1 MGKADNIY
9 GISNNTKMREAMK
22 LLGSQFGI
30 KDKNSFVQVLLMG
43 AVTDGNETPSADD
56 LNEMSKETNS
66 SLSDLSDA
74 IISLQGDGK
83 YGDELI
89 DVFVKYVA
97 PVVDGGL
104 GSVDDVGAAL
114 LADLP
119 DATITSKVG
128 PPLSFTQ
135 SETPAKAYGFLRD
148 VGISDIVPDIKQ
160 NPTGDNSNRTISV
173 VEFHHP
179 NLNFANRDSA
189 AASIFLQSL
198 PSIEISKAVPYLDVK
213 TIVKGAP
220 TADSADLSQNSS
232 VFTNGISIYKFL
244 HGEKIEQS
252 ESTLVQL
259 ASSIPAAFAD
269 PAPILDGG
277 VGQVPATKPGLT
289 VAGMEIF
296 TSPQTLV
303 DGSLEYQDLDASS
316 ANYGKGSTPRDI
328 PLQNKVLDK
337 FRPLM
342 TIKSFNVQVTP
353 ATGMLATK
361 SADVKLTLHDKSRMN
376 QIMPL
381 ITPGSLGDIEFLI
394 EWGWSHPHSDPNVNP
409 YGALIN
415 SMRCKEKYGIMNS
428 SYSFTPEGQVEISL
442 KLYTKGAQ
450 RATFELVSNTAE
462 GKHPTDILK
471 DLIFAMREAMKS
483 LKQQG
488 YTLNAEMGAPDVL
501 GKASSV
507 GGLLSLDPKQ
517 RKEIAAFLSKMK
529 SSSGSASATWGSL
542 VTGFQEATAG
552 VDTFQTNILKQ
563 FKTVLDN
570 CTMKTNTT
578 PDPYLIPRKETINK
592 LKPIIDIKQSTHVSF
607 GKILLNFVAKPL
619 LATDRFEE
627 IQLLFYP
634 MNEFAMFARDLN
646 LAQYPINKA
655 VFKELINEELKK
667 TPSMTI
673 QKFLNIMKRLFL
685 NYVGDDIYGLSQFYA
700 TGEDGKRALAKAH
713 TKDDAAKQR
722 FTEKKIAILE
732 KCYGLG
738 NEKRFKKPAVQMWV
752 ECVAHADRPG
762 ETILRLHF
770 FDKACTSYSGYAQM
784 WAGASAGDLGVIGKY
799 TGAKRSLKHAQDQVK
814 SVPKKDQ
821 ANWDEIAAQR
831 SARVTQH
838 EQNAFAQMQE
848 FLDNKLLESYT
859 VNVPKK
865 DENGNQKDP
874 INLIPVDKY
883 RIKGGPD
890 QLRGIL
896 AANMPTLKYGTE
908 YSGIL
913 NASLSTMSNPAMETI
928 HMQRQGQSTGPAGA
942 VDDGLPMQIKPVDL
956 SLDTF
961 GCPYINFG
969 QQFFVDFQ
977 TNTSIDDIY
986 AVSGVSHSLSPSEF
1000 KTSIKLSPLNK
1011 LGQFRAM
1018 TDQFDDAMTMAKEV
1032 GENIEEEK

>member
-1 MGKADNIY
+1 MGQADNLY
-9 GISNNTKMREAMK
+9 GNSNSKTMREAMK

-30 KDKNSFVQVLLMG
+30 KDKNSFVQILLKG
-43 AVTDGNETPSADD
+43 ATATGDGSLSADD
-56 LNEMSKETNS
+56 LSETSKETNS
-66 SLSDLSDA
+66 SLAALADA
-74 IISLQGDGK
+74 IISLQGDGQ
-83 YGDELI
+83 YNDQLI
-89 DVFVKYVA
+89 QVFINYVA
-97 PVVDGGL
+97 PIGT
-104 GSVDDVGAAL
+104 STDDVGAAL
-114 LADLP
+114 LADVP
-119 DATITSKVG
+119 DATVSSKVG

-135 SETPAKAYGFLRD
+135 SVATAGNYGFLRD
-148 VGISDIVPDIKQ
+148 VGIQDIVPDIKQ
-160 NPTGDNSNRTISV
+160 NITLDDSHRSISV

-189 AASIFLQSL
+189 AASIFLQAL

-213 TIVKGAP
+213 TIVKGTP
-220 TADSADLSQNSS
+220 TTPTENTQETAS

-244 HGEKIEQS
+244 HGEKIETS
-252 ESTLVQL
+252 ETTLVQL
-259 ASSIPAAFAD
+259 ASSIPVAFAN
-269 PAPILDGG
+269 PSVTYGGG
-277 VGQVPATKPGLT
+277 VGQEEIQQPGLT

-303 DGSLEYQDLDASS
+303 DGSLEYQDLDASL
-316 ANYGKGSTPRDI
+316 ANYGKGATPKEI
-328 PLQNKVLDK
+328 LLQNKVLDK

-381 ITPGSLGDIEFLI
+381 IMPGQLGDIEFLI
-394 EWGWSHPHSDPNVNP
+394 EWGWSHPHPDPEVNP

-450 RATFELVSNTAE
+450 KATFELVSNTE
-462 GKHPTDILK
+462 DGKHPTDILK
-471 DLIFAMREAMKS
+471 DLIFTMREAMKS

-488 YTLNAEMGAPDVL
+488 YTMNAEMGAPDVL

-507 GGLLSLDPKQ
+507 GGLLSLDKKQ
-517 RKEIAAFLSKMK
+517 RTEIAAFLKKMK
-529 SSSGSASATWGSL
+529 QSSRSASATWGSL
-542 VTGFQEATAG
+542 VTGFANATAG
-552 VDTFQTNILKQ
+552 ADTFQTNILKQ

-570 CTMKTNTT
+570 CTKSVDTT
-578 PDPYLIPRKETINK
+578 PDPYLIPHIETAK
-592 LKPIIDIKQSTHVSF
+592 KWKKPIIDIKPSTHVSF

-619 LATDRFEE
+619 LATDRFQE

-646 LAQYPINKA
+646 LAQYPINKK
-655 VFKELINEELKK
+655 VFKELIEEELKK

-673 QKFLNIMKRLFL
+673 QKFLNIMKTLFL

-713 TKDDAAKQR
+713 TKDDKAKQN
-722 FTEKKIAILE
+722 FTEKKIKVLE
-732 KCYGLG
+732 KCYGEG
-738 NEKRFKKPAVQMWV
+738 AEKRFKKPSVQMWV
-752 ECVAHADRPG
+752 ECVAHADQPG
-762 ETILRLHF
+762 QTILRLHF

-784 WAGASAGDLGVIGKY
+784 WAAASAADLGIIGKY
-799 TGAKRSLKHAQDQVK
+799 TGAKRSLDHAEQQIK
-814 SVPKKDQ
+814 SVPKKEQ
-821 ANWDEIAAQR
+821 ANWKEISAQR
-831 SARVTQH
+831 ADRVNRH
-838 EQNAFAQMQE
+838 EDNVKAQME
-848 FLDNKLLESYT
+848 LLRTNGLLHPYT
-859 VNVPKK
+859 VMVATK
-865 DENGNQKDP
+865 DEKTGEPGKAE
-874 INLIPVDKY
+874 PVDKY
-883 RIKGGPD
+883 RIEGGPD

-913 NASLSTMSNPAMETI
+913 NASLATMSNPAMETI
-928 HMQRQGQSTGPAGA
+928 HMQRQGKSTGPIGA

-986 AVSGVSHSLSPSEF
+986 AVSGVSHSLTPSEF

-1018 TDQFDDAMTMAKEV
+1018 TDQFDDAMSMAYEV
-1032 GENIEEEK
+1032 SENTSD

>member
-1 MGKADNIY
+1 MTQANNIN
-9 GISNNTKMREAMK
+9 GNSNSKTMREAMK

-30 KDKNSFVQVLLMG
+30 KDKNSFVQILLMG
-43 AVTDGNETPSADD
+43 ATATADGSLSADD
-56 LNEMSKETNS
+56 LNETSKETNS
-66 SLSDLSDA
+66 SLAALADA
-74 IISLQGDGK
+74 IISLQGDGQ
-83 YGDELI
+83 YSDQLI
-89 DVFVKYVA
+89 KVFIDYVD
-97 PVVDGGL
+97 PVVK
-104 GSVDDVGAAL
+104 GSTDDVGAAL
-114 LADLP
+114 LAEVP
-119 DATITSKVG
+119 DAKITSKAG

-135 SETPAKAYGFLRD
+135 SEKTGTKAYGFLRD
-148 VGISDIVPDIKQ
+148 VGISEIVPDIEQ
-160 NPTGDNSNRTISV
+160 NIILDETRRSISV

-189 AASIFLQSL
+189 AASIFLQAL

-213 TIVKGAP
+213 TIVKGTATTP
-220 TADSADLSQNSS
+220 LNNTADNPS

-244 HGEKIEQS
+244 HGEKIENS
-252 ESTLVQL
+252 ETTLVQL
-259 ASSIPAAFAD
+259 ASSIPVTFAN
-269 PAPILDGG
+269 PSATLGGG
-277 VGQVPATKPGLT
+277 VGQEIIEQPGPT

-316 ANYGKGSTPRDI
+316 TNYGKGATPKDI

-450 RATFELVSNTAE
+450 RATFELVSNTAD

-488 YTLNAEMGAPDVL
+488 YTLNAEMGAPDIL

-517 RKEIAAFLSKMK
+517 RTEIAAFLSKMK
-529 SSSGSASATWGSL
+529 SSSGSASATWGDL
-542 VTGFQEATAG
+542 VTGFQKATEG

-563 FKTVLDN
+563 FKTVLNN
-570 CTMKTNTT
+570 CTNVNNAT
-578 PDPYLIPRKETINK
+578 PDPYLIPRTETINK

-619 LATDRFEE
+619 LATDRFQE

-713 TKDDAAKQR
+713 TKDDKAKQK

-732 KCYGLG
+732 KCYGPG

-752 ECVAHADRPG
+752 ECVAHAENPG
-762 ETILRLHF
+762 QTILRLHF

-799 TGAKRSLKHAQDQVK
+799 TGAKRSSLAHAEKQIKNV
-814 SVPKKDQ
+814 SKKEQ
-821 ANWDEIAAQR
+821 ENWTEISNQR
-831 SARVTQH
+831 AARVTQH

-848 FLDNKLLESYT
+848 FLDNGLLESYK
-859 VNVPKK
+859 VSVPEK

-874 INLIPVDKY
+874 ISLIPVDKY

-913 NASLSTMSNPAMETI
+913 NASLQTMSNPAMETI

-1018 TDQFDDAMTMAKEV
+1018 TDQFDDAMTIAKEV
-1032 GENIEEEK
+1032 GENIEE

>member
-1 MGKADNIY
+1 MGNGKDLY
-9 GISNNTKMREAMK
+9 GISNNIKMREAMK

-43 AVTDGNETPSADD
+43 AAADGNETPSADG

-66 SLSDLSDA
+66 SLSELSDA

-83 YGDELI
+83 YNDELI
-89 DVFVKYVA
+89 KVFIDYVA
-97 PVVDGGL
+97 
-104 GSVDDVGAAL
+104 SASSTDDVGAAL
-114 LADLP
+114 LESVP
-119 DATITSKVG
+119 DITDSSKNG
-128 PPLSFTQ
+128 PPISFTQ
-135 SETPAKAYGFLRD
+135 SEGVIKQYGFLRD
-148 VGISDIVPDIKQ
+148 ATINDIMPDVTQNITFDDSHRSISI
-160 NPTGDNSNRTISV
+160 

-213 TIVKGAP
+213 TIVKGVP
-220 TADSADLSQNSS
+220 TTPANNIPEGPS

-259 ASSIPAAFAD
+259 ASSIPTAFAD

-296 TSPQTLV
+296 TTPQTLV
-303 DGSLEYQDLDASS
+303 DGSLEIEDFIISS
-316 ANYGKGSTPRDI
+316 TNYGKGATPKDI

-381 ITPGSLGDIEFLI
+381 IMPGQLGDIEFLI

-428 SYSFTPEGQVEISL
+428 SYTFTPEGQVEISL

-450 RATFELVSNTAE
+450 RATFELVSNAE
-462 GKHPTDILK
+462 GAKHPTDILK

-507 GGLLSLDPKQ
+507 GGLLSLDKKQ
-517 RKEIAAFLSKMK
+517 RKEIAAFLKKMK
-529 SSSGSASATWGSL
+529 SSSGSATTTWSRL
-542 VTGFQEATAG
+542 VNGFQDATEG
-552 VDTFQTNILKQ
+552 VDTFQKNILKQ
-563 FKTVLDN
+563 FQAVIDN
-570 CTMKTNTT
+570 CTSKQSKT
-578 PDPYLIPRKETINK
+578 PDPYLVPDKQTIKGINRPV
-592 LKPIIDIKQSTHVSF
+592 LDIKQSTHVSF

-619 LATDRFEE
+619 LATERFQE

-646 LAQYPINKA
+646 LAQYPINKK

-700 TGEDGKRALAKAH
+700 TGEDGKRALAKSH
-713 TKDDAAKQR
+713 TKDDKAKQR
-722 FTEKKIAILE
+722 FTEKKIKILE
-732 KCYGLG
+732 KCYGAG

-752 ECVAHADRPG
+752 ECVAHAENPG
-762 ETILRLHF
+762 QTILRLHF

-784 WAGASAGDLGVIGKY
+784 WSGASAGDLGVIGKY
-799 TGAKRSLKHAQDQVK
+799 TSAKRSVAHAEKQIK
-814 SVPKKDQ
+814 SVPKKEQ
-821 ANWDEIAAQR
+821 ANWTEISNQR
-831 SARVTQH
+831 AARVTQH
-838 EQNAFAQMQE
+838 EQNALAQMQE
-848 FLDNKLLESYT
+848 FLDNGLLESYT
-859 VNVPKK
+859 VHVPKT
-865 DENGNQKDP
+865 DDNGDKLDP
-874 INLIPVDKY
+874 VEMEPVDKY

-913 NASLSTMSNPAMETI
+913 NASLQTMSNPAMETI
-928 HMQRQGQSTGPAGA
+928 HMQRQGQSNGPAGA

-1018 TDQFDDAMTMAKEV
+1018 TDQFDDAMSMADEV
-1032 GENIEEEK
+1032 SKNIE